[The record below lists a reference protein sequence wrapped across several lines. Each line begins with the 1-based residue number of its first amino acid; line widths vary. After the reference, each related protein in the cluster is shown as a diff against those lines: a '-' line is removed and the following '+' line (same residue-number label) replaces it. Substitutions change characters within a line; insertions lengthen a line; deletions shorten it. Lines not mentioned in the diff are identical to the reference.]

1 MRLKK
6 IGKRGSAII
15 ALVLVLGALV
25 GALWAMDARKNG
37 PTSANA
43 KRMETAAARIA
54 ADGNFIGAGIFL
66 GAYVGEHGTYAGAV
80 LPASFRVQ
88 LVRADGTSYC
98 LQTGVE
104 TGGVMHVVGPSG
116 GAPASGPC

>member
-1 MRLKK
+1 VTA
-6 IGKRGSAII
+6 RGLGFVSL
-15 ALVLVLGALV
+15 LVSLALV

-54 ADGNFIGAGIFL
+54 ADGN
-66 GAYVGEHGTYAGAV
+66 YVGEHGTYAGAV